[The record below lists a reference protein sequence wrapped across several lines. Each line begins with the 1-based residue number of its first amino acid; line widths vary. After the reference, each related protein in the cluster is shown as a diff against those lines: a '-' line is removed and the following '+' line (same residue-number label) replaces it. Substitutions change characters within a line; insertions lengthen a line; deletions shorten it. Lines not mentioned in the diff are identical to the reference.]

1 MTDYKALTQKYEI
14 DVYPRRD
21 IVLVK
26 GKGARVWDDMGNEYI
41 DMAAGISV
49 ANIGHS
55 NDKVVEALTKQAAT
69 LITCPNTFYNDT
81 KALFLEKL
89 FSIAPKNL
97 TRAFLTNS
105 GTEAIEGAIKFA
117 RLNTNLPDRQAGKT
131 KFIAAM
137 KGFHG
142 RTLGALSATYKKE
155 YREGF
160 EPLVPGF
167 TFVPFN
173 NFDKLAEAVDND
185 TAGIILE
192 PVQGEGGINIG
203 QKEYF
208 QKVRQ
213 LCDEKNILLIIDE
226 IQTGFCRTGKIFAIE
241 HLGIQADMMTLAKS
255 IAGGFPM
262 GAVLCSD
269 KIQVEKSKH
278 GSTFGGNPLACAAGI
293 ASIDFMLEEK
303 LWEQAEAKGKYFKE
317 KLEKFN
323 LSKVRE
329 IRIIGLMIGIELK
342 DKVQPVIVELLDKGI
357 ISLPAGTT
365 VLRLLPPLVISY
377 EDLDTV
383 IERLAEVLK

>member
-1 MTDYKALTQKYEI
+1 MIDYKEITQKYEI

-21 IVLVK
+21 VVLVK
-26 GKGARVWDDMGNEYI
+26 GKGARLWDDKGNEYI

-49 ANIGHS
+49 ANIGHA
-55 NDKVVEALTKQAAT
+55 NEKVVEALTKQAST

-81 KALFLEKL
+81 KAIFLEKL

-97 TRAFLTNS
+97 TKAFLTNS

-117 RLNTNLPDRQAGKT
+117 RLNTKKT

-155 YREGF
+155 YREDF

-167 TFVPFN
+167 TFVPYN
-173 NFDKLAEAVDND
+173 NFEKLAEVVDGD

-192 PVQGEGGINIG
+192 PIQGEGGINIG

-213 LCDEKNILLIIDE
+213 LCNEKNILLIIDE
-226 IQTGFCRTGKIFAIE
+226 IQTGFCRTGKMFAIE
-241 HLGIQADMMTLAKS
+241 SLGIEADIITLAKS

-262 GAVLCSD
+262 GAILCSD

-293 ASIDFMLEEK
+293 ASIDFMLENK
-303 LWEQAEAKGKYFKE
+303 LWEQAEAKGKYFRE
-317 KLEKFN
+317 KLEKLN

-329 IRIIGLMIGIELK
+329 IRIVGLMIGIELK
-342 DKVQPVIVELLDKGI
+342 DKSQPVIVELLNKGI

-365 VLRLLPPLVISY
+365 VLRMLPPLVISY

-383 IERLAEVLK
+383 VEKLAEVLA

>member
-1 MTDYKALTQKYEI
+1 MKDYKAITQQYEI

-21 IVLVK
+21 VVLVK
-26 GKGARVWDDMGNEYI
+26 GKGARVWDDQGNEYI

-49 ANIGHS
+49 ANIGHA
-55 NDKVVEALTKQAAT
+55 NDKVVEAISKQAAT

-81 KALFLEKL
+81 KAIFLEKL
-89 FSIAPKNL
+89 FSIVPHNL
-97 TRAFLTNS
+97 TKAFLTNS
-105 GTEAIEGAIKFA
+105 GTEAVEAAFKFA
-117 RLNTNLPDRQAGKT
+117 RLNTKKT

-142 RTLGALSATYKKE
+142 RTMGALSATYKSE

-160 EPLVPGF
+160 GPLVPGF
-167 TFVPFN
+167 TFVPYN
-173 NFDKLAEAVDND
+173 NFEKLSEAVDDD

-192 PVQGEGGINIG
+192 PIQGEGGINIG

-226 IQTGFCRTGKIFAIE
+226 IQTGFCRTGKMFAIE
-241 HLGIQADMMTLAKS
+241 HLGIEADMMTVAKS

-262 GAVLCSD
+262 GAILCND
-269 KIQVEKSKH
+269 KIKIEKSKH
-278 GSTFGGNPLACAAGI
+278 GSTFGGNPLACAAGT
-293 ASIDFMLEEK
+293 ASIDFMLESK

-317 KLEKFN
+317 KLEKHQ

-342 DKVQPVIVELLDKGI
+342 DKVQPVILELLNHKI
-357 ISLPAGTT
+357 LSLPAGTT
-365 VLRLLPPLVISY
+365 VLRMLPPLVISY

-383 IERLAEVLK
+383 VDVLAKILA

>member
-1 MTDYKALTQKYEI
+1 MKDYKALIEQYEV

-21 IVLVK
+21 VILVK
-26 GKGARVWDDMGNEYI
+26 GKDAHVWDEKGNEYI

-49 ANIGHS
+49 ANIGHA
-55 NDKVVEALTKQAAT
+55 NDKVVEAISRQAAT
-69 LITCPNTFYNDT
+69 LITCPNTYYNDT

-89 FSIAPKNL
+89 FSVVPKNF
-97 TRAFLTNS
+97 TKAFLTNS
-105 GTEAIEGAIKFA
+105 GTEAIEAAIKFA
-117 RLNTNLPDRQAGKT
+117 RINTKKT

-142 RTLGALSATYKKE
+142 RTFGALSATYKKE

-167 TFVPFN
+167 NFVPYN
-173 NFDKLAEAVDND
+173 NFEKLVELVDDD
-185 TAGIILE
+185 TAAIILE

-203 QKEYF
+203 HKEYF
-208 QKVRQ
+208 QKVRK

-226 IQTGFCRTGKIFAIE
+226 IQTGFCRTGKMFAIE
-241 HLGIQADMMTLAKS
+241 HIGIEADMMTLAKS

-262 GAVLCSD
+262 GVLLCSD
-269 KIQVEKSKH
+269 KIKIEKSKH
-278 GSTFGGNPLACAAGI
+278 GSTFGGNPLACAAGF
-293 ASIDFMLEEK
+293 ASIDFMLESK

-317 KLEKFN
+317 KLEKLE

-342 DKVQPVIVELLDKGI
+342 DKVQPVLEELLKRYI
-357 ISLPAGTT
+357 VALPAGTT
-365 VLRLLPPLVISY
+365 VLRMLPPLVISY
-377 EDLDTV
+377 EDLDKV
-383 IERLAEVLK
+383 INVLGELLK

>member
-1 MTDYKALTQKYEI
+1 MKDYKALIQNYEV
-14 DVYPRRD
+14 DVYPRREVTL
-21 IVLVK
+21 IK
-26 GKGARVWDDMGNEYI
+26 GKGARLWDDVGNEYI

-49 ANIGHS
+49 ANIGHA
-55 NDKVVEALTKQAAT
+55 NQKVVEAVSKQAAT
-69 LITCPNTFYNDT
+69 LITCPNTFYNDQ

-89 FSIAPKNL
+89 FEVAPKNF

-105 GTEAIEGAIKFA
+105 GTEAMEAAIKFA
-117 RLNTNLPDRQAGKT
+117 RLNTKKT

-142 RTLGALSATYKKE
+142 RTLGALSATYKNE

-160 EPLVPGF
+160 GPLVPGF
-167 TFVPFN
+167 SHVPFN
-173 NFDKLAEAVDND
+173 NFEKLAADVDDD

-213 LCDEKNILLIIDE
+213 LCDEKNIMLIIDE
-226 IQTGFCRTGKIFAIE
+226 IQTGFCRTGKMFAIE
-241 HLGIQADMMTLAKS
+241 HLEIEADMMTVAKS

-262 GAVLCSD
+262 GALLCND
-269 KIQVEKSKH
+269 KIKIDKSKH

-293 ASIDFMLEEK
+293 ASIEFMIENK
-303 LWEQAEAKGKYFKE
+303 LWEEAEAKGNYFKE
-317 KLEKFN
+317 KLVKHQ
-323 LSKVRE
+323 LSKIRE

-342 DKVQPVIVELLDKGI
+342 DKVQPVLNELLARNI
-357 ISLPAGTT
+357 IALPAGTT
-365 VLRLLPPLVISY
+365 VLRMLPPLVIGY
-377 EDLDTV
+377 EELDTAIQKIV
-383 IERLAEVLK
+383 EVLT

>member
-1 MTDYKALTQKYEI
+1 MKDYKALIEQYEV

-21 IVLVK
+21 VIIVK
-26 GKGARVWDDMGNEYI
+26 GKDAHVWDEKGNEYI

-49 ANIGHS
+49 ANIGHA
-55 NDKVVEALTKQAAT
+55 NDKVVEAISRQAAT
-69 LITCPNTFYNDT
+69 LITCPNTYYNDT

-89 FSIAPKNL
+89 FSVVPKNF
-97 TRAFLTNS
+97 TKAFLTNS
-105 GTEAIEGAIKFA
+105 GTEAIEAAIKFA
-117 RLNTNLPDRQAGKT
+117 RINTKKT

-142 RTLGALSATYKKE
+142 RTFGALSATYKKE

-167 TFVPFN
+167 NFVPYN
-173 NFDKLAEAVDND
+173 NFEKLVELVDDD
-185 TAGIILE
+185 TAAIILE

-203 QKEYF
+203 HKEYF
-208 QKVRQ
+208 QKVRK

-226 IQTGFCRTGKIFAIE
+226 IQTGFCRTGKMFAIE
-241 HLGIQADMMTLAKS
+241 HIGIEADMMTLAKS

-262 GAVLCSD
+262 GVLLCSD
-269 KIQVEKSKH
+269 KIKIEKSKH
-278 GSTFGGNPLACAAGI
+278 GSTFGGNPLACAAGF
-293 ASIDFMLEEK
+293 ASIDFMLESK

-317 KLEKFN
+317 KLEKLE

-342 DKVQPVIVELLDKGI
+342 DKVQPVLEELLKRYI
-357 ISLPAGTT
+357 VALPAGTT
-365 VLRLLPPLVISY
+365 VLRMLPPLVISY
-377 EDLDTV
+377 EDLDKV
-383 IERLAEVLK
+383 INVLGELLK

>member
-1 MTDYKALTQKYEI
+1 MTDYKELTQKYEI

-21 IVLVK
+21 VVLVK
-26 GKGARVWDDMGNEYI
+26 GKGAHVWDDQGNEYI

-49 ANIGHS
+49 ANVGHA
-55 NDKVVEALTKQAAT
+55 NDKVVEAISKQAAT

-81 KALFLEKL
+81 KAVFLEKL
-89 FSIAPKNL
+89 FSIVPKNL
-97 TRAFLTNS
+97 TKAFLTNS
-105 GTEAIEGAIKFA
+105 GTEAIEAAIKFA
-117 RLNTNLPDRQAGKT
+117 RLNTKKT

-142 RTLGALSATYKKE
+142 RTMGALSATYKAE

-160 EPLVPGF
+160 GPLIPGF
-167 TFVPFN
+167 TFVPYN
-173 NFDKLAEAVDND
+173 NFEKLSDAVDDD
-185 TAGIILE
+185 TAGILLE
-192 PVQGEGGINIG
+192 PIQGEGGINIG

-226 IQTGFCRTGKIFAIE
+226 IQTGFCRTGKMFAIE
-241 HLGIQADMMTLAKS
+241 YLRIEADMMTLAKS

-262 GAVLCSD
+262 GALLCSD
-269 KIQVEKSKH
+269 KITVERSKH

-293 ASIDFMLEEK
+293 AAIDFMVENK
-303 LWEQAEAKGKYFKE
+303 LWEQAEVKGKYFKE
-317 KLEKFN
+317 KLEKHQ
-323 LSKVRE
+323 LTKVRE

-342 DKVQPVIVELLDKGI
+342 DKSQPVIVELLKHRI
-357 ISLPAGTT
+357 LSLPAGTT
-365 VLRLLPPLVISY
+365 VLRMLPPLVISY

-383 IERLAEVLK
+383 IEKLAEVLN

>member
-1 MTDYKALTQKYEI
+1 MTNYKELIQKYEV

-21 IVLVK
+21 VVLVK
-26 GKGARVWDDMGNEYI
+26 GKGARLWDDQGNEYI

-49 ANIGHS
+49 ANIGHGNEKLAKAIS
-55 NDKVVEALTKQAAT
+55 EQAAT
-69 LITCPNTFYNDT
+69 LITCPNTFYNDK

-89 FSIAPKNL
+89 FEIAPKNL

-105 GTEAIEGAIKFA
+105 GTEAVEAAIKFA
-117 RLNTNLPDRQAGKT
+117 RLNSGKT

-142 RTLGALSATYKKE
+142 RTMGALSATYKKE

-167 TFVPFN
+167 TFVPYN
-173 NFDKLAEAVDND
+173 NFEKLAEVVDND

-192 PVQGEGGINIG
+192 PVQGEGGINVG
-203 QKEYF
+203 NKEYF

-213 LCDEKNILLIIDE
+213 LCDEKNIFLIIDE
-226 IQTGFCRTGKIFAIE
+226 IQSGFCRTGKMFAIE
-241 HLGIQADMMTLAKS
+241 HLGIEADMMTVAKS

-262 GAVLCSD
+262 GALLCSD
-269 KIQVEKSKH
+269 KIKIEKSKH

-293 ASIDFMLEEK
+293 ASIDFMVENK
-303 LWEQAEAKGKYFKE
+303 LWEEAEAKGKYFKE
-317 KLEKFN
+317 KLEK
-323 LSKVRE
+323 LQLPKIRE

-342 DKVQPVIVELLDKGI
+342 DKVQPVIIELLSKGI

-365 VLRLLPPLVISY
+365 VLRMLPPLVISY

-383 IERLAEVLK
+383 VEKLAEILK

>member
-1 MTDYKALTQKYEI
+1 MKDYKAITQKYEI

-21 IVLVK
+21 VVLVK
-26 GKGARVWDDMGNEYI
+26 GKGARVWDDQGNEYI

-49 ANIGHS
+49 ANVGHA
-55 NDKVVEALTKQAAT
+55 NDKVVEAISKQAAT
-69 LITCPNTFYNDT
+69 LITCANTFYNDT
-81 KALFLEKL
+81 KAIFLEKL

-97 TRAFLTNS
+97 TKAFLTNS
-105 GTEAIEGAIKFA
+105 GAEAIEAAIKFA
-117 RLNTNLPDRQAGKT
+117 RLNTKKT

-142 RTLGALSATYKKE
+142 RTMGALSATYKTE

-160 EPLVPGF
+160 GPLVPGF
-167 TFVPFN
+167 SFVPYN
-173 NFDKLAEAVDND
+173 NFEKLLAAVDDD

-192 PVQGEGGINIG
+192 PIQGEGGINIG

-226 IQTGFCRTGKIFAIE
+226 IQTGFCRTGKMFAIE
-241 HLGIQADMMTLAKS
+241 YLGIEADMMTLAKS

-262 GAVLCSD
+262 GALLCSD
-269 KIQVEKSKH
+269 KITVEKSKH

-293 ASIDFMLEEK
+293 AAIDFMIENK

-317 KLEKFN
+317 KLEKHQ

-342 DKVQPVIVELLDKGI
+342 DKSQPIIVELLNNKI
-357 ISLPAGTT
+357 LSLPAGTT
-365 VLRLLPPLVISY
+365 VLRMLPPLVISY
-377 EDLDTV
+377 KDLDTV
-383 IERLAEVLK
+383 IMKLAELLA

>member
-1 MTDYKALTQKYEI
+1 MKDYKAITQQYEI

-21 IVLVK
+21 VVLVR
-26 GKGARVWDDMGNEYI
+26 GKGAHVWDDQGNEYI

-49 ANIGHS
+49 ANVGHA
-55 NDKVVEALTKQAAT
+55 NDKVVEAISKQAAT

-81 KALFLEKL
+81 KAIFLEKL
-89 FSIAPKNL
+89 FSIVPKNL
-97 TRAFLTNS
+97 TKAFLTNS
-105 GTEAIEGAIKFA
+105 GTEAIEAAIKFA
-117 RLNTNLPDRQAGKT
+117 RLNTKKT

-142 RTLGALSATYKKE
+142 RTMGALSATYKKE

-167 TFVPFN
+167 SFVPFN
-173 NFDKLAEAVDND
+173 NFEKLAEAVDDD

-192 PVQGEGGINIG
+192 PIQGEGGINIG

-213 LCDEKNILLIIDE
+213 LCDEKSILLIIDE
-226 IQTGFCRTGKIFAIE
+226 IQTGFCRTGKMFAIE
-241 HLGIQADMMTLAKS
+241 YLGIEADMMTLAKS

-262 GAVLCSD
+262 GALLCSD
-269 KIQVEKSKH
+269 KITVEKSKH

-293 ASIDFMLEEK
+293 ASIDFMLENE

-317 KLEKFN
+317 KLEKHQ

-329 IRIIGLMIGIELK
+329 IRIIGLMIGFELK
-342 DKVQPVIVELLDKGI
+342 DKSQPIILELLNHKI
-357 ISLPAGTT
+357 LSLPAGTT
-365 VLRLLPPLVISY
+365 VLRMLPPLVISY

-383 IERLAEVLK
+383 IEQLAEILK

>member
-1 MTDYKALTQKYEI
+1 
-14 DVYPRRD
+14 
-21 IVLVK
+21 
-26 GKGARVWDDMGNEYI
+26 
-41 DMAAGISV
+41 MAAGISV
-49 ANIGHS
+49 ANIGHA
-55 NDKVVEALTKQAAT
+55 NDKVVEALTKQAST

-81 KALFLEKL
+81 KAIFLEKL

-97 TRAFLTNS
+97 TKAFLTNS

-117 RLNTNLPDRQAGKT
+117 RLNTKKT

-155 YREGF
+155 YREDF

-167 TFVPFN
+167 TFVPYN
-173 NFDKLAEAVDND
+173 NFEKLAEVVDDD

-192 PVQGEGGINIG
+192 PIQGEGGINVG
-203 QKEYF
+203 EKEYF

-213 LCDEKNILLIIDE
+213 LCNEKNILLIIDE
-226 IQTGFCRTGKIFAIE
+226 IQTGFCRTGKMFAIE
-241 HLGIQADMMTLAKS
+241 SLEIEADIMTLAKS

-262 GAVLCSD
+262 GAILCSD

-293 ASIDFMLEEK
+293 ASIDFMIENK

-317 KLEKFN
+317 KLEKLN
-323 LSKVRE
+323 LSKIRE
-329 IRIIGLMIGIELK
+329 IRIVGLMIGIELK
-342 DKVQPVIVELLDKGI
+342 DKSQPVIVELLNKGI

-365 VLRLLPPLVISY
+365 VLRMLPPLVISY
-377 EDLDTV
+377 EDLNTV
-383 IERLAEVLK
+383 VEKLAQVLK

>member
-1 MTDYKALTQKYEI
+1 MIDYKDITQKYEI

-21 IVLVK
+21 VVLVK
-26 GKGARVWDDMGNEYI
+26 GKGARLWDDKGNEYI
-41 DMAAGISV
+41 DMASGISV
-49 ANIGHS
+49 ANIGHA
-55 NDKVVEALTKQAAT
+55 NEKVVAALTKQAST

-81 KALFLEKL
+81 KAIFLEKL
-89 FSIAPKNL
+89 FSIVPKNL
-97 TRAFLTNS
+97 TKAFLTNS

-117 RLNTNLPDRQAGKT
+117 RLNTKKT

-167 TFVPFN
+167 TFVPYN
-173 NFDKLAEAVDND
+173 NFEKLAEVVDDD

-192 PVQGEGGINIG
+192 PIQGEGGINVG
-203 QKEYF
+203 EKEYF

-213 LCDEKNILLIIDE
+213 LCNEKNIMLIIDE
-226 IQTGFCRTGKIFAIE
+226 IQTGFCRTGKMFAIE
-241 HLGIQADMMTLAKS
+241 SLEIEADIMTLAKS

-262 GAVLCSD
+262 GAILCSD

-293 ASIDFMLEEK
+293 ASIDFMIENK
-303 LWEQAEAKGKYFKE
+303 LWEQAEEKGKYFKE
-317 KLEKFN
+317 KLEKLN
-323 LSKVRE
+323 LSKIRE
-329 IRIIGLMIGIELK
+329 IRIVGLMIGIELK
-342 DKVQPVIVELLDKGI
+342 DKSQPVIVELLNKGI

-365 VLRLLPPLVISY
+365 VLRMLPPLVISY

-383 IERLAEVLK
+383 VEKLAEVLK

>member
-1 MTDYKALTQKYEI
+1 MKDYKAITQQYEI

-26 GKGARVWDDMGNEYI
+26 GKGARVWDDQGNEYI

-49 ANIGHS
+49 ANVGHA
-55 NDKVVEALTKQAAT
+55 NDKVVEAISKQAAT

-81 KALFLEKL
+81 KAIFLEKL
-89 FSIAPKNL
+89 FSIVPKNL
-97 TRAFLTNS
+97 TKTFLTNS
-105 GTEAIEGAIKFA
+105 GTEAIEAAIKFA
-117 RLNTNLPDRQAGKT
+117 RLNTKKT

-142 RTLGALSATYKKE
+142 RTMGALSATYKKE

-160 EPLVPGF
+160 KPLVPGF
-167 TFVPFN
+167 SFVPFN
-173 NFDKLAEAVDND
+173 NFEKLAEAVDDD

-192 PVQGEGGINIG
+192 PIQGEGGINIG

-226 IQTGFCRTGKIFAIE
+226 IQTGFCRTGKMFAIE
-241 HLGIQADMMTLAKS
+241 YLEIEADMMTLAKS

-262 GAVLCSD
+262 GALLCSD
-269 KIQVEKSKH
+269 KITVEKSKH

-293 ASIDFMLEEK
+293 AAIDFMLENK

-317 KLEKFN
+317 KLEKHP

-342 DKVQPVIVELLDKGI
+342 DKSQPVILELLNHKI
-357 ISLPAGTT
+357 LSLPAGTT
-365 VLRLLPPLVISY
+365 VLRMLPPLVISY

-383 IERLAEVLK
+383 VEKLIEILT

>member
-1 MTDYKALTQKYEI
+1 MKDYKAITQQYEI

-21 IVLVK
+21 VVLVR
-26 GKGARVWDDMGNEYI
+26 GKGAHVWDDQGNEYI

-49 ANIGHS
+49 ANVGHA
-55 NDKVVEALTKQAAT
+55 NAKVVEAISKQAAT

-81 KALFLEKL
+81 KAIFLEKL
-89 FSIAPKNL
+89 FSIVPKNL
-97 TRAFLTNS
+97 TKAFLTNS
-105 GTEAIEGAIKFA
+105 GTEAIEAAIKFA
-117 RLNTNLPDRQAGKT
+117 RLNTKKT

-142 RTLGALSATYKKE
+142 RTMGALSATYKKE

-167 TFVPFN
+167 SFVPFN
-173 NFDKLAEAVDND
+173 NFEKLAEAVDND
-185 TAGIILE
+185 TAGIIFE
-192 PVQGEGGINIG
+192 PIQGEGGINIG

-208 QKVRQ
+208 QKVKQ

-226 IQTGFCRTGKIFAIE
+226 IQTGFCRTGKMFAIE
-241 HLGIQADMMTLAKS
+241 YLGIEADMMTLAKS

-262 GAVLCSD
+262 GALLCSD
-269 KIQVEKSKH
+269 KITVEKSKH

-293 ASIDFMLEEK
+293 ASIDFMLENE
-303 LWEQAEAKGKYFKE
+303 LWKQAEAKGKYFKE
-317 KLEKFN
+317 KLEKHQ

-329 IRIIGLMIGIELK
+329 IRIIGLMIGFELK
-342 DKVQPVIVELLDKGI
+342 DKSQPIILELLNHKI
-357 ISLPAGTT
+357 LSLPAGTT
-365 VLRLLPPLVISY
+365 VLRMLPPLVISY

-383 IERLAEVLK
+383 TEQLAEILK

>member
-1 MTDYKALTQKYEI
+1 MKDYKSLIEKYEV

-21 IVLVK
+21 VVLVK
-26 GKGARVWDDMGNEYI
+26 GNGARVWDDKGNEYI

-55 NDKVVEALTKQAAT
+55 NKMVVDAISTQAAA
-69 LITCPNTFYNDT
+69 LITCANTFYNDT

-89 FSIAPKNL
+89 FSITPQNL

-105 GTEAIEGAIKFA
+105 GTEAIEAAIKFA
-117 RLNTNLPDRQAGKT
+117 RLNTKKT

-142 RTLGALSATYKKE
+142 RTYGALSATYKKD

-160 EPLVPGF
+160 EPLLPGF
-167 TFVPFN
+167 NFVPYN
-173 NFDKLAEAVDND
+173 NFEKIAELADDD
-185 TAGIILE
+185 TAAIILE

-208 QKVRQ
+208 KKVRE

-226 IQTGFCRTGKIFAIE
+226 IQTGFCRTGRMFAIE
-241 HLGIQADMMTLAKS
+241 HLGIEADMMTLAKS

-262 GAVLCSD
+262 GALLCSD
-269 KIQVEKSKH
+269 KIKVEKSKH

-293 ASIDFMLEEK
+293 ASIDFMLENK
-303 LWEQAEAKGKYFKE
+303 LWEMADSKGNYFR
-317 KLEKFN
+317 EKFDSLQ

-329 IRIIGLMIGIELK
+329 SRIVGLMIGIELK
-342 DKVQPVIVELLDKGI
+342 DKVQPVLQELLENRI
-357 ISLPAGTT
+357 VALPAGTT
-365 VLRLLPPLVISY
+365 VLRMLPPLVISY
-377 EDLDTV
+377 EDLDRV
-383 IERLAEVLK
+383 IEVLSKILK